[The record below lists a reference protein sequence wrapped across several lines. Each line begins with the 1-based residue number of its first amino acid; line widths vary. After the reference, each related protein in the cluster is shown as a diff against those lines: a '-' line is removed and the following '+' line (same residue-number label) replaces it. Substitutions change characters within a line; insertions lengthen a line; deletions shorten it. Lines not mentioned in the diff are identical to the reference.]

1 MIRRIQTA
9 ALAVVLA
16 LGFSTVASAAFVEV
30 DVNQVSDN
38 EFMIEVFVM
47 LEQDRT
53 VSTVDVGIEGDGITF
68 SNIDDTNSFFQGQ
81 FLGPANAIQ
90 QGGEVAFF
98 SGSALAGAPGSA
110 LTSFSMGT
118 VLATASVLPTDLVIS
133 DRTIYVLNDVAGDIR
148 NPTSN
153 QGDVL
158 ASFSAPVPEPA
169 AIALL
174 GLALAGLSLRR
185 RA

>member
-30 DVNQVSDN
+30 EVNQVSDN
-38 EFMIEVFVM
+38 EFIIEVFVM

-53 VSTVDVGIEGDGITF
+53 VSTVDVGIEANGVIF
-68 SNIDDTNSFFQGQ
+68 SDISDETDPNNFFFEL
-81 FLGPANAIQ
+81 FLGPTNGIQ
-90 QGGEVAFF
+90 QDGEVANF
-98 SGSALAGAPGSA
+98 SGSALQGAPGTA
-110 LTSFSMGT
+110 LNRLSVGT
-118 VLATASVLPTDLVIS
+118 VRATASVLPSDLVIS
-133 DRTIYVLNDVAGDIR
+133 DRALYRINDVDGGIL

-153 QGDVL
+153 VGDVL
-158 ASFSAPVPEPA
+158 AVLPEPA

-174 GLALAGLSLRR
+174 GLALAGLSMRR